1 MNSRPLE
8 LSVGVLSIIPALVIT
23 FLPDHS
29 LSTGLLL
36 FGLWALVAGVTASQ
50 LLRREGERAWR
61 SAWQLTE
68 SIGVVALILWATGL
82 YDSFNWLVGFWA
94 AAFAALTLIRTR
106 RSQLFIGV
114 LTVAFGLAQLL
125 MPVNP
130 VVNVGLLGAYLVILG
145 VWLVIGALSPRGRVE
160 EKEA

>member
-1 MNSRPLE
+1 M
-8 LSVGVLSIIPALVIT
+8 LSIIPALLIT

-29 LSTGLLL
+29 LSTGLLV
-36 FGLWALVAGVTASQ
+36 FAVWAWVSGITASQ

-61 SAWQLTE
+61 RAWQLT
-68 SIGVVALILWATGL
+68 GVVGVLALILWLTGVF
-82 YDSFNWLVGFWA
+82 DSFTWLVGFWG
-94 AAFAALTLIRTR
+94 AAFAALTLIRTG
-106 RSQLFIGV
+106 RSQLFVGI
-114 LTVAFGLAQLL
+114 LTAAFGLAQLL